1 MGLACFVLT
10 HLGLCPLGHNLGESG
25 MRRALSKGVPEE
37 VLENCGEDF
46 SLVMGRTLPKVPL
59 LHVFFV
65 PLE

>member
-1 MGLACFVLT
+1 MGLAWAVLT

-25 MRRALSKGVPEE
+25 MRRALFKGVPEE

-46 SLVMGRTLPKVPL
+46 GLVMGRTLPKVPNL
-59 LHVFFV
+59 KVFVV